1 MSMASW
7 FQKVCQVN
15 AFMSKEIHLS
25 HGLPLTDGKMGKLT
39 EWTHSCTNAQKQ
51 RSFSAPKT

>member
-7 FQKVCQVN
+7 FQRVNQVD

-25 HGLPLTDGKMGKLT
+25 HGLPLTDDKMGKLT
-39 EWTHSCTNAQKQ
+39 EWTHSCTNTQ
-51 RSFSAPKT
+51 RQR